1 LLAAGLGG
9 DDALFW
15 LDEVDSWAL
24 ATSRSLRDL
33 AAGPVGALI
42 TSAFRVMP
50 RQPRSMETVE
60 RLLAAGE
67 AIVKRKGRLDSL
79 TLEAVADEAGITPQA
94 AYRYFGDIHA
104 LILLAVRRVEA
115 AEHERLIAFMT
126 ASAFDTEA
134 DLAKAVVAFI
144 TQAYQGMAKLPAPMR
159 DRIARDYHDISY
171 DVLWQVSEAIH
182 AVMLE
187 RGDPCHRGQCR
198 ATRGRA
204 HRRRRGREVIIF
216 AGHRSSPPARR
227 PADDGRHFLRRAGRR
242 AALTGSR
249 ASGLGAKR
257 FHRLKASAIEPP
269 RGKTDFFNISSME

>member
-115 AEHERLIAFMT
+115 AE
-126 ASAFDTEA
+126 
-134 DLAKAVVAFI
+134 
-144 TQAYQGMAKLPAPMR
+144 Q
-159 DRIARDYHDISY
+159 
-171 DVLWQVSEAIH
+171 
-182 AVMLE
+182 
-187 RGDPCHRGQCR
+187 
-198 ATRGRA
+198 
-204 HRRRRGREVIIF
+204 
-216 AGHRSSPPARR
+216 
-227 PADDGRHFLRRAGRR
+227 
-242 AALTGSR
+242 
-249 ASGLGAKR
+249 
-257 FHRLKASAIEPP
+257 
-269 RGKTDFFNISSME
+269 

>member
-1 LLAAGLGG
+1 MLAAGLGG

-126 ASAFDTEA
+126 ASAFATEA

-187 RGDPCHRGQCR
+187 RGNPCTAANVMQL
-198 ATRGRA
+198 
-204 HRRRRGREVIIF
+204 V
-216 AGHRSSPPARR
+216 AGLTAVAAVAKSL
-227 PADDGRHFLRRAGRR
+227 FLRDIVLLRQPAVQQMMAGIFFG
-242 AALTGSR
+242 ALG
-249 ASGLGAKR
+249 GG
-257 FHRLKASAIEPP
+257 PP
-269 RGKTDFFNISSME
+269 